1 MAKQD
6 TKTIPAYLT
15 RVDSSRVLNARNVRW
30 REDGLGI
37 LHHFFKGYSEKDWC
51 YVTVG
56 NQVYSVPREVSME
69 ASLPLRL
76 FLSEAP
82 AIVDVSEAFDLT
94 YPVKDKVEVTQ
105 ALRVRIL
112 EKYERVRQIAIKTWV
127 SALRKAPGEWN
138 LERVLRETE
147 SFTISNVFMHE
158 ALVDPIVDQ
167 WRPQG
172 NWADSTML
180 HELMKREA
188 VRFPAWAGTTDDVRC
203 FNYYQLSPRP
213 SWCKVREGCYV
224 GVRCAMLTINK
235 GPVAVMVALD
245 EAEGKAHCEK
255 LMKHQQY
262 GDIMLLVG
270 SGQSVANEAQRMSD
284 YLLGVDILKH

>member
-1 MAKQD
+1 
-6 TKTIPAYLT
+6 
-15 RVDSSRVLNARNVRW
+15 VDSSRVLHPQNVRW

-37 LHHFFKGYSEKDWC
+37 LHHFFKGYSEKDCC

-56 NQVYSVPREVSME
+56 DQVYSVPRVVRME

-94 YPVKDKVEVTQ
+94 YPVKDNVEVTE
-105 ALRVRIL
+105 ALKGRIL
-112 EKYERVRQIAIKTWV
+112 DKYERVRQIAIKTWV

-138 LERVLRETE
+138 LERILQETAH
-147 SFTISNVFMHE
+147 FTISNAFMHE

-172 NWADSTML
+172 YWSDSTML
-180 HELMKREA
+180 YELMKREA
-188 VRFPAWAGTTDDVRC
+188 LRFPAWAGTTGDVRC
-203 FNYYQLSPRP
+203 FNYYQLSTHP
-213 SWCKVREGCYV
+213 SWHKVREGCYV
-224 GVRCAMLTINK
+224 GVRCAMLTIDK
-235 GPVAVMVALD
+235 GPVAVMTSLD
-245 EAEGKAHCEK
+245 EAQGKAHCEK
-255 LMKHQQY
+255 LMKHRQY
-262 GDIMLLVG
+262 GDIVLLVG